1 MPHTGIHA
9 SDRNQQGASLI
20 VVLLVLIIVSI
31 LGIGG
36 AQIALMGERSA
47 RNDSNYQ
54 MAWQSAEV
62 VLQDAEQDMRSGS
75 RASLFAPNIK
85 SSFLEGCGSAGNN
98 KGLCLPAASGK
109 PVWLTADFTS
119 SGSPASEFGDFTSR
133 TFTSGTVGIQPSQ
146 KPRYLIEVLDDPDVG
161 GSIKAGTQ
169 KKYIYR
175 VTAMGFGP
183 REDIQAVMQMIFRKE

>member
-1 MPHTGIHA
+1 MLHSDNRA
-9 SDRNQQGASLI
+9 SARIQRGASLI

-54 MAWQSAEV
+54 MAWQAAEV
-62 VLQDAEQDMRSGS
+62 ALQDAEQDMRTGS
-75 RASLFAPNIK
+75 RASLFTPNTK
-85 SSFLEGCGSAGNN
+85 SAFLENCGSSGNS
-98 KGLCLPAASGK
+98 KGLCLPATSGK
-109 PVWLTADFTS
+109 PVWLTADLTS
-119 SGSPASEFGDFTSR
+119 SSSPATGFGDFTSR
-133 TFTSGTVGIQPSQ
+133 TFTSGSAGIQPSK
-146 KPRYLIEVLDDPDVG
+146 KPRYLIEVLDDPNVG

-183 REDIQAVMQMIFRKE
+183 REDIQAVMQMIFRNE